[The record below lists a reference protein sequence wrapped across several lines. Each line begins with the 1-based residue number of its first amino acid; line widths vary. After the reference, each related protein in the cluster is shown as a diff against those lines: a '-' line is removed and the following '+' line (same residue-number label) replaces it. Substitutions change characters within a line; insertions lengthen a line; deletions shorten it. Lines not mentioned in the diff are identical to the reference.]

1 MSKIHLMVNLTVKKL
16 IICYTFLFIKKLRS
30 VLIIIKNNIINI
42 EFFNDIQKFST
53 LYLGTNNKCCM
64 TFIASKLR
72 IYNL

>member
-1 MSKIHLMVNLTVKKL
+1 MSKIHLMVNLIVKKL

-53 LYLGTNNKCCM
+53 LYLGTNYTM
-64 TFIASKLR
+64 LYDFYSI
-72 IYNL
+72 